1 MTKRLLLSSA
11 SNGIAA
17 LPLAAGGEVAGLRFV
32 FVPTAAGSDGLSQPW
47 VKEDLQELATQGCVV
62 TPLDLGVA
70 GPVEVAAALAAADG
84 VHLCGG
90 NTYLLLWHARR
101 SGFSEQVVPLVES
114 GELLY
119 AGTSAGA
126 ILAGPDVFPAA
137 SADSRAAVP
146 ELESTR
152 GLGLVG
158 FSVLP
163 HDQEPES
170 RAYHDGAVA
179 AGAAFEL
186 VRLTDDRAVVV
197 RGDDWEVVDL
207 PRLA

>member
-1 MTKRLLLSSA
+1 MKRLLLASS
-11 SNGIAA
+11 SQGLGA
-17 LPLAAGGEVAGLRFV
+17 LPQAAGRDPAGLRLA
-32 FVPTAAGSDGLSQPW
+32 FVPTAAGPAPEAKFW
-47 VKEDLQELATQGCVV
+47 VQEDRRRLEALGCEVSTLDLAT
-62 TPLDLGVA
+62 A
-70 GPVEVAAALAAADG
+70 GPGDVEPALSAADG
-84 VHLCGG
+84 VFLTGG
-90 NTYLLLWHARR
+90 NAYLLLWHARR
-101 SGFSEQVVPLVES
+101 SGFAELVVPLVES

-137 SADSRAAVP
+137 SMDNRAAVP
-146 ELESTR
+146 QLESTH
-152 GLGLVG
+152 GLGLVD

-170 RAYHDGAVA
+170 RAYHDAAVA

-197 RGDDWEVVDL
+197 RGGDREIVEE
-207 PRLA
+207 